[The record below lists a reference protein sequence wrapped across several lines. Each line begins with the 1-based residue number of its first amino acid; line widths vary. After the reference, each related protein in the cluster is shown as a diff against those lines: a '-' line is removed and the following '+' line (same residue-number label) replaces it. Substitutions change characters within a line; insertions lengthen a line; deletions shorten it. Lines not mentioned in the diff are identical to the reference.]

1 MSSRPSIQQE
11 PGLMDFASVTPD
23 TPDDP
28 TPASVPSDSSGPS
41 ASTSTIQ
48 STAAPDPLA
57 ADLGLLSTLSD
68 AVNQFALSNNL
79 GPVAY
84 ASCATNVTATPSH
97 VFSGLSG
104 STSAAEVDDEL
115 AAELKALVSLSTS
128 SGATSPSQPI
138 FDYASAIESATGD
151 NLLAAKQSTSL
162 RRHSKQR
169 KRAKRN
175 TSDSFIRRCTDLA
188 FRFRTL
194 SRCIEWQYFC
204 FCGSR
209 YTTHRT

>member
-1 MSSRPSIQQE
+1 
-11 PGLMDFASVTPD
+11 MDFASVTPN

-28 TPASVPSDSSGPS
+28 TPGSVPSDSSGPS
-41 ASTSTIQ
+41 ASTSAIQ

-57 ADLGLLSTLSD
+57 ADLGLLSTSSD
-68 AVNQFALSNNL
+68 AVNQFTLSEHL

-84 ASCATNVTATPSH
+84 ASGATNITATPSH
-97 VFSGLSG
+97 VLSGLSG

-115 AAELKALVSLSTS
+115 AAELEALATS

-151 NLLAAKQSTSL
+151 NPLAAQQFTSL
-162 RRHSKQR
+162 KRHSKQR

-175 TSDSFIRRCTDLA
+175 TSDSFIRRCTDVA

-194 SRCIEWQYFC
+194 SRCIERQRLCSY
-204 FCGSR
+204 GS
-209 YTTHRT
+209 